1 MPKVRLGRTE
11 IVSEK
16 NAFGALPIQR
26 VDKQEAAKILLCALD
41 GGITYFDTARG
52 YTDSEEKIAY
62 AMSDRR
68 PQFHLATKTKAT
80 TADAFWKDLHTRL
93 KRSKQTIS
101 TFFSSTT
108 PNSAQSPK
116 TGRGCTKACSRPR
129 RRGKSL
135 YRHDEPPSA
144 RRPRS
149 RGVRPVRHAPV
160 PVFLSCRR
168 GRRSACTPVQ
178 NVRRGLYLH
187 EGAFRR
193 AHYGLPRAYAYQTQF
208 DNSLPI
214 WGIQRMIELEQ
225 FLSCTDNPPV
235 LDDELRA
242 VIAKD
247 RKELSGDFCRGCGY
261 CLPCPANINIPM
273 SARIRFSM
281 TRQPTS
287 RTLNEK
293 TREEMERIENC
304 IECRHCAE
312 HCPYGLDTPAIL
324 RESLAFYR
332 EFLQSL

>member
-1 MPKVRLGRTE
+1 MLQAKAQGKIRFIGMTNHRLPVARETAESGLYDTLQFPFSYLAAEADEALVRLCKTYDVGF
-11 IVSEK
+11 IYMK
-16 NAFGALPIQR
+16 ALS
-26 VDKQEAAKILLCALD
+26 
-41 GGITYFDTARG
+41 GGLIT
-52 YTDSEEKIAY
+52 
-62 AMSDRR
+62 
-68 PQFHLATKTKAT
+68 
-80 TADAFWKDLHTRL
+80 
-93 KRSKQTIS
+93 
-101 TFFSSTT
+101 
-108 PNSAQSPK
+108 N
-116 TGRGCTKACSRPR
+116 
-129 RRGKSL
+129 
-135 YRHDEPPSA
+135 YRA
-144 RRPRS
+144 
-149 RGVRPVRHAPV
+149 
-160 PVFLSCRR
+160 
-168 GRRSACTPVQ
+168 
-178 NVRRGLYLH
+178 
-187 EGAFRR
+187 
-193 AHYGLPRAYAYQTQF
+193 AYAYQAQF

-225 FLSCTDNPPV
+225 FLSCMDNPPV

-247 RKELSGDFCRGCGY
+247 REELSGDFCRGCGY

-281 TRQPTS
+281 TRQPNS